1 MENVKEKIKTFLKQL
16 SLYSVIAVTFVLGLS
31 IGYYYDVLKNS
42 LTRNKPQSIKRS
54 EVSLAL
60 DENNHLMIIK
70 KRDGLYTTY
79 EDSIGY
85 VIFNLYAKSIWGQA
99 THQKTVTD
107 GK

>member
-1 MENVKEKIKTFLKQL
+1 
-16 SLYSVIAVTFVLGLS
+16 
-31 IGYYYDVLKNS
+31 
-42 LTRNKPQSIKRS
+42 
-54 EVSLAL
+54 
-60 DENNHLMIIK
+60 MIIK
-70 KRDGLYTTY
+70 KHDGLYTTY